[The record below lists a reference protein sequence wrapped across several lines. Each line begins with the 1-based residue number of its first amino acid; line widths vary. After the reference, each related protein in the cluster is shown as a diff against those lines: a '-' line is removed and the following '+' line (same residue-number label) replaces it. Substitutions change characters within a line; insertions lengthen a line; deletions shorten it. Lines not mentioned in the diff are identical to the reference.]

1 MQHACTHAHARAPRH
16 TCTHGNTRIGAQ
28 EWCSSRSAL
37 RQTITKLWHTCPS
50 TSSSDPRASRKVVC
64 SPYPPLQSCC
74 LVSVM
79 MVCCLRAALILCC
92 LRVACAACADCAPV
106 SLARTNVVCL
116 AGAFHPVPSVS
127 TLVFHARVG
136 VMRMMVDTYDGGGRW
151 VTLCGR
157 CL

>member
-106 SLARTNVVCL
+106 SLARLNQCRM
-116 AGAFHPVPSVS
+116 SRWRVS
-127 TLVFHARVG
+127 PCAERFNSCISRASWC
-136 VMRMMVDTYDGGGRW
+136 DAYDGGY
-151 VTLCGR
+151 V
-157 CL
+157 